1 MMGDFHFGSPWWL
14 LALAAPLLVWF
25 WLRLTVPR
33 HDTKRYQAY
42 ADQRFLPY
50 LLGLHVDQEQG
61 QRRRFWLWTLIW
73 SLMVLALAAPRWD
86 YRDIQLYRPGADLV
100 VLLDISGSM
109 ALDDESPNRLT
120 RARQELE
127 DLLEQNSQARIGLI
141 VFATMPHVIAPL
153 TEDSQALRQLLPA
166 LSTELVQLKGSR
178 LPEALLRAR
187 QMLAGQPDES
197 RRHVLL
203 ISDGDFGG
211 EIGREELNQYQQLG
225 IKLHVLG
232 IGTPEGAPVKGP
244 RGQPLKD
251 PSGQAIISRLDEV
264 ELRLIAELGQGIY
277 QRASYRDSDTAA
289 ILAEVN
295 RDVRAQS
302 LAEQKTR
309 VWNDRFY
316 FLLGLAMLLLLSR
329 FRRLHRQN
337 QGGTHR

>member
-1 MMGDFHFGSPWWL
+1 MSEFHLGAPWWL
-14 LALAAPLLVWF
+14 LALGVPLLVWL

-33 HDTKRYQAY
+33 HDTRRYQAY

-50 LLGLHVDQEQG
+50 LLGLHVDQNQG
-61 QRRRFWLWTLIW
+61 QMRPFWLWTLIW

-86 YRDIQLYRPGADLV
+86 YEDIQLFRPGADLV

-109 ALDDESPNRLT
+109 TLEDESPNRFT

-127 DLLEQNSQARIGLI
+127 DLLEQNTQARIGLI
-141 VFATMPHVIAPL
+141 LFATMPHVVAPL
-153 TEDSQALRQLLPA
+153 TEDSQALRQLLPT
-166 LSTELVQLKGSR
+166 LSPDLVQLKGSR

-211 EIGREELNQYQQLG
+211 QIGREELEQYRQRG
-225 IKLHVLG
+225 IRLHVLG
-232 IGTPEGAPVKGP
+232 IGSPEGAPVKGP
-244 RGQPLKD
+244 GGRLLKD
-251 PSGQAIISRLDEV
+251 PSGQAIMSRLDEV
-264 ELRLIAELGQGIY
+264 ELRLLAELGGGLY
-277 QRASYRDSDTAA
+277 ERASYKDSDTAA

-309 VWNDRFY
+309 VWNDRF
-316 FLLGLAMLLLLSR
+316 FLPLGLAMLLLLAR
-329 FRRLHRQN
+329 FRRLHRE
-337 QGGTHR
+337 GRTR

>member
-1 MMGDFHFGSPWWL
+1 MEDFHFGSPWWL
-14 LALAAPLLVWF
+14 LALAVPFLVWL

-33 HDTKRYQAY
+33 HDTRRYQAY

-50 LLGLHVDQEQG
+50 LLGLHVDQEAG
-61 QRRRFWLWTLIW
+61 QARRFWLWSLIW
-73 SLMVLALAAPRWD
+73 SLMVLALANPRWD
-86 YRDIQLYRPGADLV
+86 YRDIQLFRPGADLV

-109 ALDDESPNRLT
+109 ALEDESPNRLT

-127 DLLEQNSQARIGLI
+127 DLLEQNTQARIGLI
-141 VFATMPHVIAPL
+141 LFATMPHVIAPL
-153 TEDSQALRQLLPA
+153 TEDAQALRQLLPA
-166 LSTELVQLKGSR
+166 LSTDLVQLKGSR

-197 RRHVLL
+197 SRHVLL

-211 EIGREELNQYQQLG
+211 EIGREELKQYKERG

-232 IGTPEGAPVKGP
+232 MGTPEGAPVKGP
-244 RGQPLKD
+244 GGQILKD

-264 ELRLIAELGQGIY
+264 ELKLIAELGQGLY
-277 QRASYRDSDTAA
+277 QRASYRDADTAA

-295 RDVRAQS
+295 RDVQARS

-316 FLLGLAMLLLLSR
+316 LLLGLGMMLLLSR
-329 FRRLHRQN
+329 FRRLHRLMP
-337 QGGTHR
+337 GGPSR